1 VIVCDINL
9 LLYAYDSQSPFHS
22 KAAAWWQGCLSGSE
36 PIGLLHVVLFGFMRI
51 GTNSRAFQNPLTCR
65 EAVAH
70 VRSWLS
76 RSMVQVLEP
85 GPNHTQEVLK
95 LLENIGAAGNLVT
108 DAQIAAFT
116 IQCNA
121 ILHTAD
127 SHFVRFPG
135 LRWFNPL
142 TGAGHPAPR
151 KARSSK
157 PE

>member
-1 VIVCDINL
+1 VIVSDINL
-9 LLYAYDSQSPFHS
+9 LLYAYDSQSPYHS
-22 KAAAWWQGCLSGSE
+22 RAATWWQACLSGPE
-36 PIGLLHVVLFGFMRI
+36 PIGLPHVVVFGFVRI
-51 GTNSRAFQNPLTCR
+51 GTNPRVFQNPLTCK

-76 RSMVQVLEP
+76 QSIVQVLDP

-95 LLENIGAAGNLVT
+95 LLEDIGTAGNLVT
-108 DAQIAAFT
+108 DAQIAALSLEH
-116 IQCNA
+116 NA

-142 TGAGHPAPR
+142 TGAGHPSSR
-151 KARSSK
+151 KIRSSK
-157 PE
+157 AE